1 MTQLVVILF
10 CVGLFSGFAQAAPD
24 AGPQSVSSASATV
37 DGPDS
42 AASVPLAVLSYV
54 RMTLQRHPELLLTEA
69 QSRGAESQAREAQ
82 AQRAP
87 KLVLSGNTGFERQKI
102 NAAHLTNNYEQSQ
115 AQARM
120 TMPLLDYGLTAQ
132 IEQRRHASVGADWK
146 LVDKREDL
154 MLRTLET
161 YTEMLRA
168 HRLLKLSQDNLAMHR
183 EYVQQVKAIAKLDL
197 GRAADLPAAMGRV
210 ALAESVN
217 TSRLARLEQVRLEFQ
232 SLTGLSLVQDLPA
245 LTPFAPAPTLDDAY
259 QAALKASP
267 ALQVARAD
275 IESARQGVLLA
286 KAPYRPRVSLDASAK
301 SGRDWGGVK
310 GQQSDLYLGI
320 QAEWTVAAGGAQGH
334 AVQAASEGEVATRYA
349 YEKARDEL
357 QLRVS
362 TAWFDFLA
370 HSQSLGS
377 YTDYVNHAEAMVDA
391 SRKQFKIGRRSLL
404 DVLNAENELFTAR
417 SNKLTSELDQIKS
430 AWRLIGLQGQLAV
443 VLGL

>member
-1 MTQLVVILF
+1 MTQLAVVIFL
-10 CVGLFSGFAQAAPD
+10 GFIAGVVQAAPD
-24 AGPQSVSSASATV
+24 AGRSNVNTGTSVSAQAES
-37 DGPDS
+37 
-42 AASVPLAVLSYV
+42 SVQLPGAVLSYV
-54 RMTLQRHPELLLTEA
+54 RMTLQRHPELLLSEA

-82 AQRAP
+82 AQRTP
-87 KLVLSGNTGFERQKI
+87 KLTLSGNAGFDRQKI
-102 NAAHLTNNYEQSQ
+102 NAASLTNKYEQSQ
-115 AQARM
+115 AQARVS
-120 TMPLLDYGLTAQ
+120 MPLLDHGLTAQ

-217 TSRLARLEQVRLEFQ
+217 TTRLARLEQVRLEFQ
-232 SLTGLSLVQDLPA
+232 SLTGLSQVQDLPG
-245 LTPFAPAPTLDDAY
+245 LSSFAPATTLDEAY

-310 GQQSDLYLGI
+310 GQQSDLYLGV
-320 QAEWTVAAGGAQGH
+320 QAEWTVPAGGAYGH
-334 AVQAASEGEVATRYA
+334 AVQAAHEGEVATRYA

-362 TAWFDFLA
+362 TAWFEFLA

-430 AWRLIGLQGQLAV
+430 AWRLMGLQGQLAV
-443 VLGL
+443 VLGM

>member
-1 MTQLVVILF
+1 M
-10 CVGLFSGFAQAAPD
+10 SGGAYAFPEAD
-24 AGPQSVSSASATV
+24 RQSVTSGSVAAGSSDASAQ
-37 DGPDS
+37 
-42 AASVPLAVLSYV
+42 VPVAVLSYV
-54 RMTLQRHPELLLTEA
+54 RLTLQRHPELLLTEA
-69 QSRGAESQAREAQ
+69 QSRGAESQAKEAQ

-87 KLVLSGNTGFERQKI
+87 KLILSGNAGVEKQKI
-102 NAAHLTNNYEQSQ
+102 NAANLTNNYEQTQ

-120 TMPLLDYGLTAQ
+120 TMSLLDYGLSAQ

-183 EYVQQVKAIAKLDL
+183 EYVQQVKAIAQLDL

-232 SLTGLSLVQDLPA
+232 SLTGLSLVQDLPG
-245 LTPFAPAPTLDDAY
+245 LTPFAPAPTLDEAY

-286 KAPYRPRVSLDASAK
+286 KAPYRPRVSLDALAK

-310 GQQSDLYLGI
+310 GQQSDLYVGI
-320 QAEWTVAAGGAQGH
+320 QAEWTMASGGAHGH
-334 AVQAASEGEVATRYA
+334 AVQAASQSEVATRYA

-417 SNKLTSELDQIKS
+417 SNKLTSELDQIKA
-430 AWRLIGLQGQLAV
+430 AWRLVGLQGQLAV